1 MRKLKELLEKLLRSD
16 KLRTVVTFATSAAA
30 FAVANLL
37 FADHLRPEVYGK
49 LALIVAILAVG
60 SPLAPLGLVFMVI
73 RERLP
78 PEPRLLLRCGAT
90 SLLVAIGSAAVGA
103 LVYGLGQVELA
114 IVVAGVLGG
123 GFVRLA
129 SGMLQSE
136 ERFVASTLA
145 SESINYLLLA
155 AALGTVAVG
164 AVSGI
169 WPLTAVALG
178 QLVIAAVIWVLLL
191 AANRADPK
199 PAVPLQLTKML
210 LLAATNAA
218 MLVLFQVER
227 FAIPMFLGL
236 EQLAAFAVLA
246 VFTIAPF
253 RPIEFSTYRTLTPK
267 LRRPGTG
274 LDRRR
279 LFLRE
284 VGETT
289 ALLAAIGLGLAVV
302 TPFALT
308 FLFGDKY
315 HFTIGAVLAA
325 IFGGQLR
332 VARSLVSAA
341 ITALA
346 DQKGLAIW
354 NGLAWVSVGA
364 SFLGGWLGSHWGFEG
379 FLWGVA
385 LGGVANIVLTLPI
398 LRPHLQ

>member
-1 MRKLKELLEKLLRSD
+1 MRKLREPLAKLLRSD
-16 KLRTVVTFATSAAA
+16 KLRTVVAFATSAAA

-37 FADHLRPEVYGK
+37 FADHLQPETYGK
-49 LALIVAILAVG
+49 LALVVAILAVG
-60 SPLAPLGLVFMVI
+60 SPLAPLGLAFMVV

-78 PEPRLLLRCGAT
+78 AEPRLLVRCGAT
-90 SLLVAIGSAAVGA
+90 SVLVAIGSAAVGA
-103 LVYGLGQVELA
+103 LVYGLGKVELA
-114 IVVAGVLGG
+114 IVLVGVLGG

-155 AALGTVAVG
+155 AALGAVAVG
-164 AVSGI
+164 ATSGI
-169 WPLTAVALG
+169 WPLTVVTLA
-178 QLVIAAVIWVLLL
+178 QLLLAAAIWAALL
-191 AANRADPK
+191 AANRADPR
-199 PAVPLQLTKML
+199 PAAPLRLTEML
-210 LLAATNAA
+210 LLSATNAA

-236 EQLAAFAVLA
+236 EQLAAFAVLS

-253 RPIEFSTYRTLTPK
+253 RPIEFSTYRTLLPK

-274 LDRRR
+274 LERRR

-284 VGETT
+284 VGQTT
-289 ALLAAIGLGLAVV
+289 ALLAAIGLGVAVV
-302 TPFALT
+302 TPFVLT

-315 HFTIGAVLAA
+315 HFTFGTVLAGVA
-325 IFGGQLR
+325 GGQLR

-341 ITALA
+341 IAALA

-364 SFLGGWLGSHWGFEG
+364 SFLGGWLGSHWGLEG

-385 LGGVANIVLTLPI
+385 LGGLANIVLTLPI
-398 LRPHLQ
+398 LRPHLR